1 MSVSIVDTNKNTC
14 DPELRSWVASAND
27 GVTDFPVQNLPF
39 GVFRDRHAQCV
50 CIGVAIGDQVLDVHG
65 IADEG
70 LLAGL
75 PTETAQACRQ
85 ETLNRLMSLGPVRAA
100 DLRRRL
106 STLLSAAVE
115 AGLRERI
122 APYLFSASAV
132 TMLMP
137 ATVGDYTDFYA
148 SIDHATR
155 AGGLFRPARP
165 LLPNYK
171 HVPIGYHGRA
181 SSLVASGTPVR
192 RPRGQF
198 LIDAQADSPQFL
210 PTRMLDYE
218 VELGAFVGIENEQGE
233 RMPIHQARDHIFGC
247 CLVNDWSARDMQA
260 WEYQP
265 LGPFLAKS
273 FATSIS
279 PWVVSMEALAP
290 FRSPARTRESDDPQ
304 PLPYLHSEVDQQH
317 GGVAIQM
324 EVRLK
329 TAAMKTAGAEG
340 FVLSISNTRD
350 LYWTLSQML
359 THHASNGCALR
370 SGDLFATG
378 TVSGPEDSAR
388 GCLLELT
395 ERGTKPITLP
405 NGDQRSFLEDG
416 DEVTLRAFCVREGA
430 VRIGFG
436 VCSAQG
442 HSRARRLKR

>member
-1 MSVSIVDTNKNTC
+1 MSISIIDHTKNTC
-14 DPELRSWVASAND
+14 DPELRSWVTSATTNT
-27 GVTDFPVQNLPF
+27 TDFPIQNLPF

-75 PTETAQACRQ
+75 TTEVAQACRQ
-85 ETLNRLMSLGPVRAA
+85 DTLNRLMSLGPARAA
-100 DLRRRL
+100 ELRQRL
-106 STLLSAAVE
+106 STLLSTDVNAQVRQRVE
-115 AGLRERI
+115 
-122 APYLFSASAV
+122 PYLFSSNDV

-137 ATVGDYTDFYA
+137 AAIGDYTDFYA

-155 AGGLFRPARP
+155 VGKLFRPERP

-171 HVPIGYHGRA
+171 HIPIGYHGRA
-181 SSLVASGTPVR
+181 SSLVVSGMPVR
-192 RPRGQF
+192 RPCGQI
-198 LIDAQADSPQFL
+198 LIDTKAEIPQFL

-218 VELGAFVGIENEQGE
+218 IELGVFAGAENEQGTCVA
-233 RMPIHQARDHIFGC
+233 MDQAADHIFGC

-273 FATSIS
+273 FATSVS

-290 FRSPARTRESDDPQ
+290 FRGPARVRADNDPQ
-304 PLPYLHSEVDQQH
+304 PLAYLRSDEDHQH
-317 GGVAIQM
+317 GGIAIQM

-329 TAAMKTAGAEG
+329 TAVMKEAGAESV
-340 FVLSISNTRD
+340 VLSSSNTSD
-350 LYWTLSQML
+350 LYWTLNQML
-359 THHASNGCALR
+359 THHTSNGCTLR
-370 SGDLFATG
+370 AGDLYATG
-378 TVSGPEDSAR
+378 TVSGAEDSAR

-395 ERGTKPITLP
+395 ERGEKPLTLP
-405 NGDQRSFLEDG
+405 NGEKRRFLEDG
-416 DEVTLRAFCVREGA
+416 DEVILSAYCEREGA

-436 VCSAQG
+436 TCSGVVQA
-442 HSRARRLKR
+442 ARRA